1 MGSVSLQID
10 ATRCVRCGKCAWVC
24 PSEILRQEEKGGEIR
39 VQHSEECIACG
50 HCVAV
55 CAKDAIQHSAFPDG
69 TTHPIDYAQLP
80 TADQLF
86 ALMQARR
93 SNRALT
99 NRPVPNEALARIVE
113 AATLA
118 PTATNAR
125 LLSFTVVTDPEK
137 LRAVADFTIQVFDKL
152 ANLLLNPVVKCLVKP
167 FQPELYE
174 KYAPMFVS
182 LKEAYAKGEDPILRK
197 ATALLIIHS
206 PKSNRFGAEEAN
218 LAYQNASLMAESMG
232 VSQIYM
238 GFVLTAIRQAKKGA
252 FSRLLG
258 IDGEVFALM
267 GLGMPAFRYPRAVDH
282 KVQPIRFIEASGCK

>member
-1 MGSVSLQID
+1 MGNISLQID
-10 ATRCVRCGKCAWVC
+10 TTRCVHCGKCAWVC
-24 PSEILRQEEKGGEIR
+24 PSEILQQEVKGGEIR
-39 VQHSEECIACG
+39 VEHPEECIACG

-55 CAKDAIQHSAFPDG
+55 CAAEAIQHSAFPIG
-69 TTHPIDYAQLP
+69 STHPIDYQQLP
-80 TADQLF
+80 TSEQLL

-99 NRPVPNEALARIVE
+99 NRPVPNEALERIVE

-267 GLGMPAFRYPRAVDH
+267 GLGMPAFRYPLAVDH

>member
-99 NRPVPNEALARIVE
+99 SRPVPHEALERIVE

-125 LLSFTVVTDPEK
+125 LLSFTVVTDPEQ
-137 LRAVADFTIQVFDKL
+137 LRAVAGFTIQVFNKL

-174 KYAPMFVS
+174 KYAPMFAS

-258 IDGEVFALM
+258 IEGEVFALM
-267 GLGMPAFRYPRAVDH
+267 GLGMPAFRYPRSVDH
-282 KVQPIRFIEASGCK
+282 REQPVRFL

>member
-1 MGSVSLQID
+1 MGNVSLRID

-24 PSEILRQEEKGGEIR
+24 PSEILRQEVKGGEIQ
-39 VQHSEECIACG
+39 VHHPEECIACG

-55 CAKDAIQHSAFPDG
+55 CAAEAIQHSSFPAG
-69 TTHPIDYAQLP
+69 STHPIDYDHLPSPAQL
-80 TADQLF
+80 L

-99 NRPVPNEALARIVE
+99 NRPVPHEALARIVE

-125 LLSFTVVTDPEK
+125 LLSFTVVTDPQK
-137 LRAVADFTIQVFDKL
+137 LRAVADFTIQVFDRL

-197 ATALLIIHS
+197 ATALLVIHS

-232 VSQIYM
+232 ISQIYM

-252 FSRLLG
+252 FARLLG

-282 KVQPIRFIEASGCK
+282 QEQPIHFL

>member
-99 NRPVPNEALARIVE
+99 SRPVPHEALERIVE

-125 LLSFTVVTDPEK
+125 LLSFTVVTDPEQ

-174 KYAPMFVS
+174 KYAPMFAS

-258 IDGEVFALM
+258 IEGEVFALM
-267 GLGMPAFRYPRAVDH
+267 GLGMPAFRYPRSVDH
-282 KVQPIRFIEASGCK
+282 REQPVRFL

>member
-99 NRPVPNEALARIVE
+99 SRPVPHEALERIVE

-125 LLSFTVVTDPEK
+125 LLSFTVVTDPEQ
-137 LRAVADFTIQVFDKL
+137 LRAVAGFTIQVFDKL

-174 KYAPMFVS
+174 KYAPMFAS

-258 IDGEVFALM
+258 IEGEVFALM
-267 GLGMPAFRYPRAVDH
+267 GLGMPAFRYPRSVDH
-282 KVQPIRFIEASGCK
+282 REQPVRFL

>member
-10 ATRCVRCGKCAWVC
+10 ATRCVCCGKCAWVC

-99 NRPVPNEALARIVE
+99 SRPVPHEALERIVE

-125 LLSFTVVTDPEK
+125 LLSFTVVTDPEQ

-174 KYAPMFVS
+174 KYAPMFAS

-258 IDGEVFALM
+258 IEGEVFALM
-267 GLGMPAFRYPRAVDH
+267 GLGMPAFRYPRSVDH
-282 KVQPIRFIEASGCK
+282 REQPVRFL

>member
-99 NRPVPNEALARIVE
+99 SRPVPHEALERIVE

-125 LLSFTVVTDPEK
+125 LLSFTVVTDPEQ
-137 LRAVADFTIQVFDKL
+137 LRTVADFTIQVFDKL

-174 KYAPMFVS
+174 KYAPMFAS

-258 IDGEVFALM
+258 IEGEVFALM
-267 GLGMPAFRYPRAVDH
+267 GLGMPAIRYPRSVDH
-282 KVQPIRFIEASGCK
+282 REQPVRFL

>member
-1 MGSVSLQID
+1 MGNLSIQID
-10 ATRCVRCGKCAWVC
+10 TTRCVHCGKCAWVC
-24 PSEILRQEEKGGEIR
+24 PSEILRQEGKGGEIR
-39 VQHSEECIACG
+39 VAHPEECIACG

-55 CAKDAIQHSAFPDG
+55 CAAEAIQHSAFPAG
-69 TTHPIDYAQLP
+69 STHPIDYKQLP
-80 TADQLF
+80 TSEQLL

-99 NRPVPNEALARIVE
+99 NRPVPHEALERIVE

-152 ANLLLNPVVKCLVKP
+152 ATLLLNPMVKCLVKP

-174 KYAPMFVS
+174 KYAPMFAS

-282 KVQPIRFIEASGCK
+282 KEQPVHFIEASGCK

>member
-99 NRPVPNEALARIVE
+99 SRPVPHEALERIVE

-125 LLSFTVVTDPEK
+125 LLSFTVVTDPEQ

-167 FQPELYE
+167 FQPEQYE
-174 KYAPMFVS
+174 KYAPMFAS

-258 IDGEVFALM
+258 IEGEVFALM
-267 GLGMPAFRYPRAVDH
+267 GLGMPAFRYPRSVDH
-282 KVQPIRFIEASGCK
+282 REQPVRFL

>member
-1 MGSVSLQID
+1 MGNVSLRID
-10 ATRCVRCGKCAWVC
+10 ATRCVHCGKCAWVC
-24 PSEILRQEEKGGEIR
+24 PSEILRQEVKGGEIQ
-39 VQHSEECIACG
+39 VHHPEECIACG

-55 CAKDAIQHSAFPDG
+55 CAAEAIQHSSFPAG
-69 TTHPIDYAQLP
+69 STHPIDYDHLPSPAQL
-80 TADQLF
+80 L

-99 NRPVPNEALARIVE
+99 NRPVPHEALARIVE

-125 LLSFTVVTDPEK
+125 LLSFTVVTDPQK
-137 LRAVADFTIQVFDKL
+137 LRAVADFTIQVFDRL

-197 ATALLIIHS
+197 ATALLVIHS

-232 VSQIYM
+232 ISQIYM

-252 FSRLLG
+252 FARLLG

-267 GLGMPAFRYPRAVDH
+267 GLGMPGVRYPRAVEH
-282 KVQPIRFIEASGCK
+282 QERAIHFL

>member
-1 MGSVSLQID
+1 MGNVSLRID
-10 ATRCVRCGKCAWVC
+10 ATRCVHCGKCAWVC
-24 PSEILRQEEKGGEIR
+24 PSEILRQEVKGGEIQVHHR
-39 VQHSEECIACG
+39 EECSACR

-55 CAKDAIQHSAFPDG
+55 CGAEAIQHSSFPAG
-69 TTHPIDYAQLP
+69 STHPIDYDHLPSPAQL
-80 TADQLF
+80 L

-99 NRPVPNEALARIVE
+99 NRPVPHEALARIVE

-125 LLSFTVVTDPEK
+125 LLSFTVVTDPQK
-137 LRAVADFTIQVFDKL
+137 LRAVADCTIQVCDRL

-197 ATALLIIHS
+197 ATALLVIHS

-232 VSQIYM
+232 ISQIYM

-252 FSRLLG
+252 FARLLG

-282 KVQPIRFIEASGCK
+282 QEQPIHFL

>member
-69 TTHPIDYAQLP
+69 TTHPIDYKQLP
-80 TADQLF
+80 TSEQLL

-99 NRPVPNEALARIVE
+99 SRPVPHEALERIVE

-125 LLSFTVVTDPEK
+125 LLSFTVVTDPEQ
-137 LRAVADFTIQVFDKL
+137 LRAVAGFTIQVFDKL

-174 KYAPMFVS
+174 KYAPMFAS

-258 IDGEVFALM
+258 IEGEVFALM
-267 GLGMPAFRYPRAVDH
+267 GLGMPAFRYPRSVDH
-282 KVQPIRFIEASGCK
+282 REQPVRFL

>member
-99 NRPVPNEALARIVE
+99 SRPVPHEALERIVE

-125 LLSFTVVTDPEK
+125 LLSFTVVTDPEQ
-137 LRAVADFTIQVFDKL
+137 LRAVAGFTIQVFDKL

-174 KYAPMFVS
+174 KYAPMFAS

-258 IDGEVFALM
+258 IEGEVFALM
-267 GLGMPAFRYPRAVDH
+267 GLGMPAFRYPRSVDH
-282 KVQPIRFIEASGCK
+282 RGQPVRFL

>member
-1 MGSVSLQID
+1 MGNVSLRID
-10 ATRCVRCGKCAWVC
+10 ATRCVHCGKCAWVC
-24 PSEILRQEEKGGEIR
+24 PSEILRQEVKGGGIQ
-39 VQHSEECIACG
+39 VHHPEECIACG

-55 CAKDAIQHSAFPDG
+55 CAAEAIQHSSFPAG
-69 TTHPIDYAQLP
+69 STHPIDYDHLPSPAQL
-80 TADQLF
+80 L

-99 NRPVPNEALARIVE
+99 NRPVPHEALARIVE

-125 LLSFTVVTDPEK
+125 LLSFTVVTDPQK
-137 LRAVADFTIQVFDKL
+137 LRAVADFTIQVFDRL

-197 ATALLIIHS
+197 ATALLVIHS

-232 VSQIYM
+232 ISQIYM

-252 FSRLLG
+252 FARLLG

-282 KVQPIRFIEASGCK
+282 QEQPIHFL

>member
-99 NRPVPNEALARIVE
+99 SRPVPHEALERIVE

-125 LLSFTVVTDPEK
+125 LLSFTVVTDPEQ
-137 LRAVADFTIQVFDKL
+137 LRAVAGFTIQVFDKL
-152 ANLLLNPVVKCLVKP
+152 ANLLLNPVVKCLV
-167 FQPELYE
+167 QPELYE
-174 KYAPMFVS
+174 KYAPMFAS

-258 IDGEVFALM
+258 IEGEVFALM
-267 GLGMPAFRYPRAVDH
+267 GLGMPAFRYPRSVDH
-282 KVQPIRFIEASGCK
+282 REQPVRFL

>member
-99 NRPVPNEALARIVE
+99 SRPVPHEALERIVE

-125 LLSFTVVTDPEK
+125 LLSFTVVTDPEQ

-174 KYAPMFVS
+174 KYAPMFAS

-252 FSRLLG
+252 FSRLLS
-258 IDGEVFALM
+258 IEGEVFALM
-267 GLGMPAFRYPRAVDH
+267 GLGMPAFRYPRSVDH
-282 KVQPIRFIEASGCK
+282 REQPVRFL

>member
-55 CAKDAIQHSAFPDG
+55 CAKDVIQHSAFPDG

-99 NRPVPNEALARIVE
+99 SRPVPHEALERIVE

-125 LLSFTVVTDPEK
+125 LLSFTVVTDPEQ
-137 LRAVADFTIQVFDKL
+137 LRTVADFTIQVFDKL

-174 KYAPMFVS
+174 KYAPMFAS

-258 IDGEVFALM
+258 IEGEVFALM
-267 GLGMPAFRYPRAVDH
+267 GLGMPAFRYPRSVDH
-282 KVQPIRFIEASGCK
+282 REQPVRFL

>member
-99 NRPVPNEALARIVE
+99 SRPVPHEALERIVE

-125 LLSFTVVTDPEK
+125 LLSFTVVTDPEQ
-137 LRAVADFTIQVFDKL
+137 LRAVAGFTIQVFDKL

-167 FQPELYE
+167 FQLELYE
-174 KYAPMFVS
+174 KYAPMFAS

-258 IDGEVFALM
+258 IEGEVFALM
-267 GLGMPAFRYPRAVDH
+267 GLGMPAFRYPRSVDH
-282 KVQPIRFIEASGCK
+282 REQPVRFL

>member
-24 PSEILRQEEKGGEIR
+24 PSKILRQEEKGGEIR

-99 NRPVPNEALARIVE
+99 SRPVPHEALERIVE

-125 LLSFTVVTDPEK
+125 LLSFTVVTDPEQ

-174 KYAPMFVS
+174 KYAPMFAS

-258 IDGEVFALM
+258 IEGEVFALM
-267 GLGMPAFRYPRAVDH
+267 GLGMPAFRYPRSVDH
-282 KVQPIRFIEASGCK
+282 REQPVRFL

>member
-1 MGSVSLQID
+1 M
-10 ATRCVRCGKCAWVC
+10 
-24 PSEILRQEEKGGEIR
+24 
-39 VQHSEECIACG
+39 QHSEECIACG

-99 NRPVPNEALARIVE
+99 SRPVPHEALERIVE

-125 LLSFTVVTDPEK
+125 LLSFTVVTDPEQ

-174 KYAPMFVS
+174 KYAPMFAS

-258 IDGEVFALM
+258 IEGEVFALM
-267 GLGMPAFRYPRAVDH
+267 GLGMPAFRYPRSVDH
-282 KVQPIRFIEASGCK
+282 REQPVRFL

>member
-24 PSEILRQEEKGGEIR
+24 PSEILRQVEKGGEIR

-99 NRPVPNEALARIVE
+99 SRPVPHEALERIVE

-125 LLSFTVVTDPEK
+125 LLSFTVVTDPEQ
-137 LRAVADFTIQVFDKL
+137 LRAVAGFTIQVFDKL

-174 KYAPMFVS
+174 KYAPMFAS

-258 IDGEVFALM
+258 IEGEVFALM
-267 GLGMPAFRYPRAVDH
+267 GLGMPAFRYPRSVDH
-282 KVQPIRFIEASGCK
+282 REQPVRFL

>member
-1 MGSVSLQID
+1 MGSVSLQIV

-99 NRPVPNEALARIVE
+99 SRPVPHEALERIVE

-125 LLSFTVVTDPEK
+125 LLSFTVVTDPEQ
-137 LRAVADFTIQVFDKL
+137 LRAVAGFTIQVFDKL

-174 KYAPMFVS
+174 KYAPMFAS

-258 IDGEVFALM
+258 IEGEVFALM
-267 GLGMPAFRYPRAVDH
+267 GLGMPAFRYPRSVDH
-282 KVQPIRFIEASGCK
+282 REQPVRFL